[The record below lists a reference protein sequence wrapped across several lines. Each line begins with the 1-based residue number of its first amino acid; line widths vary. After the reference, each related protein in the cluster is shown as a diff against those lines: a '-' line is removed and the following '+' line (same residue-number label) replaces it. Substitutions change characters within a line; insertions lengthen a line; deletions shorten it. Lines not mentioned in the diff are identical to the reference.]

1 MGIRAQPP
9 RDGRPVGQ
17 RVLLAVTKILA
28 VTGSLGGDDLV
39 RAQTSGW
46 AYLVA
51 RFGPLGSAGRGAYD
65 DRMTTTEL
73 AQTIQDRLDVLHRE
87 IALLEAA
94 RDQLH
99 SDGFGSA
106 QPTVSKPAVVRR
118 TRRARP
124 RRSGA
129 VVSAVKVEA
138 LLAEHSGLTSTALAE
153 LVNGGRDQVLG
164 VLRELEAA
172 GRARRTGQRRGTR
185 WHAITDEDRIS
196 ARAAELAKQSKRV
209 RSRAAAA
216 GRRA

>member
-1 MGIRAQPP
+1 
-9 RDGRPVGQ
+9 
-17 RVLLAVTKILA
+17 
-28 VTGSLGGDDLV
+28 
-39 RAQTSGW
+39 
-46 AYLVA
+46 
-51 RFGPLGSAGRGAYD
+51 
-65 DRMTTTEL
+65 MTTTEL

-94 RDQLH
+94 RDQLQG
-99 SDGFGSA
+99 DGFGSA
-106 QPTVSKPAVVRR
+106 QQTVSKPQAVRR
-118 TRRARP
+118 RRRARP
-124 RRSGA
+124 RRSGE
-129 VVSAVKVEA
+129 VVAASKLEG
-138 LLAEHSGLTSTALAE
+138 LLAEHSGITSTALAE